1 MKKIILMIM
10 IMGLTFLN
18 LFLFKNYYKER
29 KNDNSDKNFK
39 KQIQV
44 GVYIESFN
52 LFFCIKK

>member
-44 GVYIESFN
+44 GVYI
-52 LFFCIKK
+52 